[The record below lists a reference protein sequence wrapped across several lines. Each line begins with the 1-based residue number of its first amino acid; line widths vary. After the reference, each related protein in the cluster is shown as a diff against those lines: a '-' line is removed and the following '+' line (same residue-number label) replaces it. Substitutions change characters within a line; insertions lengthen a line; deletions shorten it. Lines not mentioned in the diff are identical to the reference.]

1 MQSSPLRQ
9 GLGRLHSACLPSAL
23 MSEPVKIPLVTKPMS
38 VLQSLGS
45 ARRNLLSILPDIATR
60 QPIVSGKTGIRWHMV
75 MDPEALRHIL
85 RDNLADY
92 PKSGVTKS
100 LLRPAIGNSLFI
112 AEGPHWQ
119 WQRRATAPAFSHRNV
134 AALGPVM
141 SRAAEATSARVAK
154 AKGQPIDMFEE
165 MVSATFQVI
174 ADVTLSGDS
183 EFDRDSVHRAI
194 DDYIL
199 AAGRV
204 TLADMF
210 NLPAWVPRGGWLK
223 SRRALK
229 QMQSIADATIEA
241 RKSDPNSGTP
251 DLLDLLLMAE
261 DAETGRSMSTAEL
274 RDNLL
279 TFIVAGHET
288 TALTLSWALYLC
300 AFDKSV
306 QQRARDE
313 ATAVLGSRAA
323 TQDDLSTLPL
333 TRAII
338 EETLRL
344 YPPAAMLARTA
355 LAPDS
360 LCGREVRPKDTIII
374 PVYALHRSHVHWD
387 EPDSFRPDRFL
398 DAKIDRF
405 TYLPFGDGPRICIGQ
420 SFAMQEA
427 VIILAT
433 LLARFEFTP
442 ISDKSP
448 KPVMILTL
456 RPQGGVW
463 LNADPI

>member
-1 MQSSPLRQ
+1 
-9 GLGRLHSACLPSAL
+9 
-23 MSEPVKIPLVTKPMS
+23 MSEPVKVQLVTKPMS
-38 VLQSLGS
+38 ILQSLGS

-75 MDPEALRHIL
+75 MDPDALRRIL
-85 RDNLADY
+85 RDKLADY

-112 AEGPHWQ
+112 AEGHHWQ
-119 WQRRATAPAFSHRNV
+119 WQRRAAAPVFSHRNV
-134 AALGPVM
+134 SALGPVM
-141 SRAAEATSARVAK
+141 TRAAEATSVRVAQSN
-154 AKGQPIDMFEE
+154 GHPIDMFDE

-183 EFDRDSVHRAI
+183 EFDRDTVHRAI

-210 NLPAWVPRGGWLK
+210 NLPAWVPRGGWFK
-223 SRRALK
+223 SRRALG
-229 QMQSIADATIEA
+229 QMQRIADATIEA
-241 RKSDPNSGTP
+241 RKSEPNIGTP
-251 DLLDLLLMAE
+251 DLLDLLL
-261 DAETGRSMSTAEL
+261 DAQDPETGQSMSTAEL

-300 AFDKSV
+300 GFDKSV
-306 QQRARDE
+306 QERARNE
-313 ATAVLGSRAA
+313 AQTVLGKRPA
-323 TQDDLSTLPL
+323 TQDDLADLPY

-355 LAPDS
+355 VAEDR
-360 LCGREVRPKDTIII
+360 LCGREVRPKDTLII
-374 PVYALHRSHVHWD
+374 PIYALHRSHVHWD
-387 EPDSFRPDRFL
+387 DPDSFDPDRFL
-398 DAKIDRF
+398 GAQITRF

-420 SFAMQEA
+420 SFALQEA

-433 LLARFEFTP
+433 LLARFDFSPVVGKT
-442 ISDKSP
+442 P
-448 KPVMILTL
+448 KPVMLLTL

-463 LNADPI
+463 LKANPL

>member
-1 MQSSPLRQ
+1 
-9 GLGRLHSACLPSAL
+9 
-23 MSEPVKIPLVTKPMS
+23 MSEPVKVSLVTKPMS
-38 VLQSLGS
+38 ILQSLGS
-45 ARRNLLSILPDIATR
+45 ARKNLLSILPDIATR

-75 MDPEALRHIL
+75 MDPEALRRIL
-85 RDNLADY
+85 RDKVAEY

-134 AALGPVM
+134 SALGPVM
-141 SRAAEATSARVAK
+141 TDAAQATSERIK
-154 AKGQPIDMFEE
+154 RSDGQPINVFEE

-174 ADVTLSGDS
+174 ADVTLSGES
-183 EFDRDSVHRAI
+183 GFDRNDVHSAI

-210 NLPAWVPRGGWLK
+210 NLPSWVPRGGWLK
-223 SRRALK
+223 SRRALRK
-229 QMQSIADATIEA
+229 MQLIADATIEA
-241 RKSDPNSGTP
+241 RKSSPNNGTP
-251 DLLDLLLMAE
+251 DLLDLLLSAE
-261 DAETGRSMSTAEL
+261 DPETKRKMSTAEL

-300 AFDKSV
+300 GFDKSV
-306 QQRARDE
+306 QENARAE
-313 ATAVLGSRAA
+313 AKAVLGSRIA
-323 TQDDLSTLPL
+323 TQDDLANLPY

-355 LAPDS
+355 QSDDR
-360 LCGREVRPKDTIII
+360 LCGREVLAKDTMII
-374 PVYALHRSHVHWD
+374 PIYALHRSHLYWED
-387 EPDSFRPDRFL
+387 PNCFKPERFADSRV
-398 DAKIDRF
+398 DRF
-405 TYLPFGDGPRICIGQ
+405 TYLPFGDGPRVCIGQ

-433 LLARFEFTP
+433 LLARFDFSPVDGKT
-442 ISDKSP
+442 P

-456 RPQGGVW
+456 RPDGGVW
-463 LNADPI
+463 LRAKPI